1 MVLHL
6 KIVSLLGIKQTETM
20 KILNSDNYINEKL
33 TIQPVTKDRLSDY
46 KKPSVDGKA
55 RKFIEDNNLIWNPL
69 SKSYDCEGNVYVS
82 EDIVIDG
89 KLKIRFGKVVG
100 DFNCSDSQLTT
111 LEGTPKEV
119 GRNFYCRRNKL
130 TTLEGAPKEV
140 SGSFY
145 CSRNNL
151 TTLKNAPQKVGG
163 DFDCIGNKLTTLEG
177 APQEVGGYFSC
188 SNNEL
193 TTLEGAPQEIGKDF
207 DCSFNNLTT
216 LKGTPQKV
224 GGYFNCSDTN
234 LATLEY
240 APKEVDGNFLCRY
253 NPSLVLP
260 EDKPSWLKWRIIS

>member
-89 KLKIRFGKVVG
+89 KLKIRFGKVG
-100 DFNCSDSQLTT
+100 
-111 LEGTPKEV
+111 G
-119 GRNFYCRRNKL
+119 GFYCANKKL
-130 TTLEGAPKEV
+130 TALDGAPKEV
-140 SGSFY
+140 GSF
-145 CSRNNL
+145 
-151 TTLKNAPQKVGG
+151 
-163 DFDCIGNKLTTLEG
+163 FDCNYNELTTLEG
-177 APQEVGGYFSC
+177 APQKVGGNFSCNGNNLTILEGAPNEVCGDFNC

-193 TTLEGAPQEIGKDF
+193 TTLEGAPTVVGKDF
-207 DCSFNNLTT
+207 NCSHNELTT
-216 LKGTPQKV
+216 LEG
-224 GGYFNCSDTN
+224 
-234 LATLEY
+234 
-240 APKEVDGNFLCRY
+240 APKEVGGDFYCY
-253 NPSLVLP
+253 NNSSLVLP
-260 EDKPSWLKWRIIS
+260 KEKPSWIKGEIIR